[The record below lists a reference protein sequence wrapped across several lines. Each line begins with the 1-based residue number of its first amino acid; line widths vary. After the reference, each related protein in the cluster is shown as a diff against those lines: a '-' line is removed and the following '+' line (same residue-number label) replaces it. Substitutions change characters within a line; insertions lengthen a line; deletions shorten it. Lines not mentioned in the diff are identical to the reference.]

1 MFVKP
6 APGLK
11 VRDPYRQDHLPPEGR
26 EVSDTDLYWE
36 RARIVGDVFVVQ
48 PQDPEPS
55 RKSRTTAQPTDRSTE
70 Q

>member
-11 VRDPYRQDHLPPEGR
+11 VRDPYMQDHLPPEGR

-36 RARIVGDVFVVQ
+36 RARIVGDVLVVEQQ
-48 PQDPEPS
+48 PAEPA
-55 RKSRTTAQPTDRSTE
+55 RKRTAQPTDRSTE
-70 Q
+70 

>member
-1 MFVKP
+1 MIVKP

-11 VRDPYRQDHLPPEGR
+11 VRDPYRQDHLPPDGR

-36 RARIVGDVFVVQ
+36 RARIVGDVIVE
-48 PQDPEPS
+48 PPPAAEPS
-55 RKSRTTAQPTDRSTE
+55 RKSRTAQPTDRSTE

>member
-11 VRDPYRQDHLPPEGR
+11 VRDPYMQDHLPTEGR

-36 RARIVGDVFVVQ
+36 RARIVGDVLVVEPQ
-48 PQDPEPS
+48 PELA
-55 RKSRTTAQPTDRSTE
+55 RKSRSAQPTDRSTE